1 MKFNLCISFFCL
13 VSCTTFKAMPKVAGQ
28 GVAGQVT
35 YSSGNQMPSPDVQ
48 RKKPVGVMR
57 WLYIYELTRVD
68 QVSGQAPMYSSVSTR
83 QVAKVKSD
91 SLGHFQCKLSPGK
104 YSIFVLEGKSF
115 FANQTDNEGAI
126 AAFEVKAG
134 KVTQYNLL
142 INHKAFY

>member
-1 MKFNLCISFFCL
+1 MKFNLFISFFCL
-13 VSCTTFKAMPKVAGQ
+13 ISCTTFKAMPKVVDQ

-48 RKKPVGVMR
+48 RKKPIGVMR
-57 WLYIYELTRVD
+57 WIYIYELTKMN
-68 QVSGQAPMYSSVSTR
+68 QVSGQAPMYSAVSTR

-91 SLGHFQCKLSPGK
+91 SLGYFQCKLNPGK
-104 YSIFVLEGKSF
+104 YSIFVLEDKSF

-134 KVTQYNLL
+134 KVTLYNLL